1 MGSFIYSHFQRISEF
16 IEFIILDRLLIEERT
31 LTTLQMTW
39 LDGFPH
45 CSNQVFTLELSNS
58 SLNIVSIE

>member
-45 CSNQVFTLELSNS
+45 CSNQVFTRRT
-58 SLNIVSIE
+58 IQ